1 MNREYFIT
9 KVLINRFILII
20 IGCVLVL
27 SSTHSEAKTTV
38 ETNIVGSPPV
48 ITGCPSNVNTT
59 ISGCST
65 SISWAPPVASDP
77 EEGMDSFVSSHVPGD
92 VFPAGVTVVTYTATN
107 NSGETSTCSFEVR
120 VKSNDLFD
128 LTCPS
133 DITYTMNSGCN
144 NTGFWVEP
152 TPSCSGLTVVAT
164 HTPGER
170 FEVGATTTITYFAF
184 DGSLI
189 VGRCDFDI
197 TINDNTA
204 PTFSNCPSDF
214 TVAANNDCQAV
225 GTWTPPSAS
234 DNCTS
239 SVIPTTSHASGSL
252 FTLGATLV
260 TYTATDASGNASTC
274 TFTVTVADQTA
285 PAYTNLPTDM
295 VVSAGVNNCK
305 AIVNW
310 PTVIAEDNCSGIVTV
325 NQTHTSGSNFD
336 LGVNSVVYTATD
348 ADGNSNIQSFNITV
362 VDVTSPTL
370 SNCPANIA
378 LNATASCA
386 VQATWT
392 APTFTDKC
400 DASLTIV
407 GSHDSGDFFDVGTT
421 TVTYTA
427 TDDAGNETLCSFD
440 IIVNDITAPVFDACP
455 TNMTVSTG
463 SSCTAVVNWTLP
475 TVSDNCDVSVALSS
489 NFASGAVFALGETT
503 VTYTATDAAGNAAIC
518 SFLVTVLDE
527 TAPVLSSCPT
537 TINVIANSNC
547 EATVNWTAPT
557 AVDNC
562 DSGSEVT
569 LSQNR
574 ASGSTFTLGV
584 TEVRYVATDAAGNSS
599 ICTFEVIVSDD
610 SAPIISNCPANI
622 SLVGDA
628 NCGAIANW
636 TQPIISDNC
645 DSTPT
650 VTQSHTSGNRFPL
663 GETLVSYVIE
673 DDFGNESR
681 CEFTVTVIDQIAP
694 SVVNCPS
701 NINLSVGANACA
713 VNASWNLPSFSDNCN
728 SAILVKSTH
737 SPGDEFTI
745 GTTTVIYTAE
755 DQSGNVTNCSFDV
768 TVNDGVAPVFNSC
781 PGNINLTANESCQA
795 IAVWNQPNVT
805 DNCNSEV
812 SLSASHN
819 SGDAFAVG
827 LTSVVYTATDASG
840 NKSECTFDVIVR
852 DLSAPLVES
861 CLANI
866 IASTSDGC
874 NGVVNWTAPEFED
887 CSEIT
892 VRSNYQPGDIFPI
905 GETTVSYIA
914 TDINGMEAHC
924 EFTVT
929 VEDKAAPIISS
940 CPTDIVLLASSSC
953 EVVAEWDEPIAA
965 DNCDQVVTVQSSMAS
980 GDLFPIGVTE
990 VVYEFTDEV
999 GNSSFC
1005 IFNITVNDESAFSIL
1020 DCPEDIVIETDE
1032 SGFTAVNWTPP
1043 VVQSSGCV
1051 TVTTTANYQPGA
1063 IFEVGDTEVLYDIVD
1078 DNGRSLSCSFIIS
1091 VKIRALA
1098 FVASDLLSPNGDG
1111 INDFWVLD
1119 GLEKFPN
1126 NEVIIVDQRG
1136 GLIYS
1141 GKGYDNRDVVW
1152 DGTNEK
1158 GTTVPTGTYFY
1169 FIRVRTDSEMQEQKG
1184 FIEIVN

>member
-1 MNREYFIT
+1 
-9 KVLINRFILII
+9 
-20 IGCVLVL
+20 
-27 SSTHSEAKTTV
+27 
-38 ETNIVGSPPV
+38 
-48 ITGCPSNVNTT
+48 
-59 ISGCST
+59 
-65 SISWAPPVASDP
+65 
-77 EEGMDSFVSSHVPGD
+77 
-92 VFPAGVTVVTYTATN
+92 
-107 NSGETSTCSFEVR
+107 
-120 VKSNDLFD
+120 
-128 LTCPS
+128 
-133 DITYTMNSGCN
+133 
-144 NTGFWVEP
+144 
-152 TPSCSGLTVVAT
+152 
-164 HTPGER
+164 
-170 FEVGATTTITYFAF
+170 
-184 DGSLI
+184 
-189 VGRCDFDI
+189 
-197 TINDNTA
+197 
-204 PTFSNCPSDF
+204 
-214 TVAANNDCQAV
+214 
-225 GTWTPPSAS
+225 
-234 DNCTS
+234 
-239 SVIPTTSHASGSL
+239 
-252 FTLGATLV
+252 
-260 TYTATDASGNASTC
+260 
-274 TFTVTVADQTA
+274 
-285 PAYTNLPTDM
+285 
-295 VVSAGVNNCK
+295 
-305 AIVNW
+305 
-310 PTVIAEDNCSGIVTV
+310 
-325 NQTHTSGSNFD
+325 
-336 LGVNSVVYTATD
+336 
-348 ADGNSNIQSFNITV
+348 
-362 VDVTSPTL
+362 
-370 SNCPANIA
+370 
-378 LNATASCA
+378 
-386 VQATWT
+386 
-392 APTFTDKC
+392 
-400 DASLTIV
+400 
-407 GSHDSGDFFDVGTT
+407 
-421 TVTYTA
+421 
-427 TDDAGNETLCSFD
+427 
-440 IIVNDITAPVFDACP
+440 
-455 TNMTVSTG
+455 MTVSTG

-489 NFASGAVFALGETT
+489 NFAPGAVFALGETT

-518 SFLVTVLDE
+518 SFLVTVLDDTLPVFANCPTAISLTANGSCEAIAIWTAPTATDNCSAALSVTESHPSGTTFPLGVTLVSYSAIDEAGNSALCSFEVTVTDVSAPNISNCPNDITLVADGNCEAIASWTSPIINDNCASSVTITQTSTSGAFFPLGETIVTYTAKDDFGNESSCNFTITVLDQAAPEISNCPNNISLTLGIGACSIAANWTPPTFSDNCSSILTVTNTHASGDSFEVGTTTVSYAAIDGSGNEVLCSFNVVVQDEIAPTFSSCPADITVNSDTEGCGTSVNWTPPSLLDNCDVQIVATSNILPGTTFEVGTTAVTYTAVDNSGNATFCSFNVTVLDE